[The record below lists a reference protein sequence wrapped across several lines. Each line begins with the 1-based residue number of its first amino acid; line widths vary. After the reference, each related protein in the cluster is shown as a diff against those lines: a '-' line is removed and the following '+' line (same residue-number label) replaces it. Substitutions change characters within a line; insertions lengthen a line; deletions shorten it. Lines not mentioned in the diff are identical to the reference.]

1 MVSQSLD
8 MWVRGQNAY
17 LSMTCTTPL
26 ATKTSGVTT
35 LALLTKTE
43 PFETVTVRFM
53 PLMDVSIVPFMRVE
67 L

>member
-1 MVSQSLD
+1 
-8 MWVRGQNAY
+8 MWVGGQNAY
-17 LSMTCTTPL
+17 LSTTCTTPL

-43 PFETVTVRFM
+43 PFETVMVRFM
-53 PLMDVSIVPFMRVE
+53 PLMVVGIVPFMRVE